1 MPTITHSI
9 YGRAG
14 VRRGGG
20 VGRYTSITLL
30 VYAVRDSR
38 CEAAGGCKPQ
48 NMSLRCAV
56 HGTASS
62 SSSSGRRRSVADFF
76 LGAFGGQN
84 AGEGGAIMLRGD
96 ENPGDDIATPP
107 ADGRSEE
114 GCCDAMGCASML
126 GAPAELVE
134 RSAMEEVEGR
144 RERSARTAER
154 TKAGRHAVIH
164 EGERAVVCSD

>member
-1 MPTITHSI
+1 M
-9 YGRAG
+9 
-14 VRRGGG
+14 
-20 VGRYTSITLL
+20 
-30 VYAVRDSR
+30 
-38 CEAAGGCKPQ
+38 
-48 NMSLRCAV
+48 
-56 HGTASS
+56 
-62 SSSSGRRRSVADFF
+62 
-76 LGAFGGQN
+76 
-84 AGEGGAIMLRGD
+84 RGD
-96 ENPGDDIATPP
+96 ENCMRGVGRGRQSARVWCRVHGAGVGVQVWGGSVEVVRCGQFVLTKRRKMGVRTPGDDIATPP